1 MPVVCIIHV
10 MHNKE
15 LRTMTV
21 RNDSKQDVGM
31 GFLIY
36 CWAGLEMRWRWA
48 GVHIPGADG
57 ERRQPEGGIWKDAS

>member
-1 MPVVCIIHV
+1 MATRLCGKSSFQCTDNITFINSLHFAKAVVCIIHV

-36 CWAGLEMRWRWA
+36 CWAGLEMR
-48 GVHIPGADG
+48 
-57 ERRQPEGGIWKDAS
+57 